1 MISMSDENF
10 PQKNFQKF
18 SNELNSDGKMHMLT
32 PGPVALVDSIRL
44 AQSKEMIYH
53 RGPEMKALVSEIV
66 TAMKKDFNADHV
78 FLVTGSGTAG
88 LEMGWAC
95 LTRPTDKALVLTNGT
110 FGDKMIACAKIYC
123 QNVVTASV
131 PLGKGWSLERA
142 KEHIDNSGAQIFSM
156 VYNETST
163 GVLNDARAICKYAK
177 SKGMVTIL
185 DAVSAWAAAPLDIKE
200 FGVDFTATGS
210 QKAIGA
216 APGIAIVAF
225 TDEMMK
231 RAESIPARTFYLD
244 MKKHKKDMD
253 TFQTPTTPAVSIL
266 YSVKAAID
274 YINAQG
280 GFDAHRAKH
289 AKAAEKSRAFVK
301 EIGYPVFAEEGFY
314 SPAITGFIMED
325 ADGFRKRLREK
336 YNLVTARDFGDLKG
350 KFFRICHIGNF
361 DDAHLDYA
369 FAAIKKELG
378 K

>member
-1 MISMSDENF
+1 MIHMPE
-10 PQKNFQKF
+10 
-18 SNELNSDGKMHMLT
+18 GKMLMLT
-32 PGPVALVDSIRL
+32 PGPVALADPIRL

-53 RGPEMKALVSEIV
+53 RGPEIKTLIEGIV
-66 TAMKKDFNADHV
+66 VAMKKDFNADHV

-95 LTRPTDKALVLTNGT
+95 LTKPTDKALVLTNGT
-110 FGDKMIACAKIYC
+110 FGDKLAACAKIYC
-123 QNVVTASV
+123 ANTQVEKQ
-131 PLGKGWSLERA
+131 PLGKGWSHERA
-142 KEHIDNSGAQIFSM
+142 KAAIDSSGAQVFGM

-185 DAVSAWAAAPLDIKE
+185 DAVSAWASAPLDIKD
-200 FGVDFTATGS
+200 FGVDFTATAS

-216 APGIAIVAF
+216 APGIAIVAC
-225 TDEMMK
+225 TDEALK
-231 RAESIPARTFYLD
+231 RAEGIPARTFYLD
-244 MKKHKKDMD
+244 MKKFKKEMD
-253 TFQTPTTPAVSIL
+253 TFQTPTTPAVSVL
-266 YSVKAAID
+266 YSMKAAID
-274 YINAQG
+274 YINEQG

-289 AKAAEKSRAFVK
+289 AAAAVKSRKFV
-301 EIGYPVFAEEGFY
+301 ESVGFAVYAEPGFY
-314 SPAITGFIMED
+314 SPSITGFLMED

-350 KFFRICHIGNF
+350 KFFRICHLGNF

-369 FAAIKKELG
+369 FAAIRKELG